1 MAGSPYAS
9 ALGRLHARRSEF
21 LAREFYPGLVEA
33 KDLPEL
39 TKLLEATPY
48 GPDLLQ
54 FAASYTGAPLL
65 ELAVN
70 RTFVRRNRLAYEA
83 TPYAGRLLVSAYLR
97 RWDIQNIGLVLAAK
111 ADGRPVGEAETFLV
125 SSRDIPAGLFAGTL
139 SLDDFRQLLALPGVD
154 AVATHLVKA
163 GYGATLLPLVEEF
176 SRSHD
181 IFPLI
186 VALDREY
193 YRNLLESAR
202 FFQGDE
208 WNVRRFVQSEIDLRN
223 TLLLFKGKDAGLSIE
238 AVDARFID
246 GGEFSRAQAAD
257 AYQAAGVAELSGALE
272 RRWPG
277 LPEGYAVYREGR
289 SLAGFES
296 TLLRDRAVV
305 EFRRMR
311 AYPLSVSVI
320 FAYLLMAELER
331 TDLRRVIYGK
341 LYGVS
346 PAALTASLVGPRL

>member
-21 LAREFYPGLVEA
+21 LGREFYPGLIDA
-33 KDLPEL
+33 KDLAEV
-39 TKLLEATPY
+39 TKSLEASPY

-54 FAASYTGAPLL
+54 FAASYKGAPLL
-65 ELAVN
+65 ELSIN

-83 TPYAGRLLVSAYLR
+83 TPYAGRPLVAAYLR
-97 RWDIQNIGLVLAAK
+97 RWDIQNIGLVLSAK
-111 ADGRPVGEAETFLV
+111 ADGRTVGEAETFLV

-139 SLDDFRQLLALPGVD
+139 TLDDFRILLSLPSVD
-154 AVATHLVKA
+154 AVAAHLVKA

-176 SRSHD
+176 TRSHD
-181 IFPLI
+181 IFPLV

-193 YRNLLESAR
+193 YRHLLESAR

-208 WNVRRFVQSEIDLRN
+208 WNVRRFVQSEIDVRN
-223 TLLLFKGKDAGLSIE
+223 ALLLFKGKDAGLPIE

-277 LPEGYAVYREGR
+277 LPEGYSAYRESR
-289 SLAGFES
+289 SLAGFEG
-296 TLLRDRAVV
+296 TLLRDRAVA

-311 AYPLSVSVI
+311 AYPLSVSVV

-331 TDLRRVIYGK
+331 TDLRRLVYGK

-346 PAALTASLVGPRL
+346 AATLTASLVVPRL